1 MVDKVATPSDT
12 TGVRSRISWAAVA
25 AGAIIALVALLALG
39 ALGSAIGLTISRGS
53 VPEGRGSLVW
63 AVLIVIVA
71 LFAGGWAMSRCTA
84 RETRGEAVLHG
95 LVMWGAIYAGLVVLS
110 YFGVFTGFNVVM
122 GVEGMPLSAA
132 ELAEIAESLGLAPD
146 ESDRLAEIL
155 NRPAL
160 GRGSAA
166 DAWLSTA
173 GLFASLAAAVFGALV
188 GAGPRAAPERGAGRR
203 PLEAPA

>member
-1 MVDKVATPSDT
+1 MVPKVATPSDT

-25 AGAIIALVALLALG
+25 AGSLIALVVLLALG
-39 ALGSAIGLTISRGS
+39 ALGSAVGITITRGS

-63 AVLIVIVA
+63 AVIIVIVA
-71 LFAGGWAMSRCTA
+71 LFAGGWAMSRCEA

-122 GVEGMPLSAA
+122 GVEGMPISAA

-146 ESDRLAEIL
+146 EAGRLAEIV

-160 GRGSAA
+160 GRGSVI

-173 GLFASLAAAVFGALV
+173 GIFASLAAAVFGALV
-188 GAGPRAAPERGAGRR
+188 GAGPRAASGRLAGRG
-203 PLEAPA
+203 PVETPA